1 RRRAAEWSE
10 RGHALSSLCDPEPAG
25 YSVRHP
31 AGSVAA
37 SGRDTLA
44 NDSARD
50 LGIQSGANDLERL
63 TGEIPR
69 EIEPHPA
76 AALSHS
82 LQPLCGPGVAVGSDR
97 TLRTHRLQRRTTQP
111 RVRHSVRA
119 WRSGPR
125 CLADLSAKRVPNEI
139 GRAHV

>member
-1 RRRAAEWSE
+1 RPEPGDRAEVFPGRKSGRETAGLAAQPAATESDGARSDRRGRRRAAEWSE

-63 TGEIPR
+63 TGE
-69 EIEPHPA
+69 
-76 AALSHS
+76 
-82 LQPLCGPGVAVGSDR
+82 
-97 TLRTHRLQRRTTQP
+97 
-111 RVRHSVRA
+111 
-119 WRSGPR
+119 
-125 CLADLSAKRVPNEI
+125 
-139 GRAHV
+139 